1 MDQYLYKNAENILY
15 DVWYT
20 VAEKIIQRVINVVE
34 LSDEQIEALKSVTL
48 RPNDFQ
54 IQIIED

>member
-34 LSDEQIEALKSVTL
+34 LSDEQVEALKSVTL

>member
-20 VAEKIIQRVINVVE
+20 VAEKIVQRVINVVE